1 MKKRV
6 VPSVVGV
13 ASVWF
18 VTHAGGG
25 FCTGRQEVEFFVRYG
40 QSAVFMPFLAMALLA
55 LLFFFSWEL
64 ARAYQVYNYRA
75 LANKLYQPHH
85 QVLGSLFEAGFLLTA
100 LLASSAGIA
109 AGGHLGEEMFKIPY
123 LLGIT
128 LTVVIVFILVIWGP
142 EFVRNAS
149 ALISLLIIGT
159 LIAIMYVCLPK
170 VFPESIEVIRTVN
183 EPGWG
188 WNGFLYSMFQV
199 WALGTYIAVSEVL
212 KTRKQVAAAAFVGFC
227 ANSVMLFLICLLLLG
242 YHPQIIDKPLPLLFV
257 IENLGGPV
265 LRPWY
270 CLALFLG
277 NISTAVALIFGS
289 VKRFESMWKKGPFI
303 FQHFFARRITIT
315 LVALA
320 AAWLISNFGLIKIIH
335 RGYSFVGYLAI
346 PLIFLPLIASGFFKS
361 RGNAQDNNA

>member
-1 MKKRV
+1 MGKRV
-6 VPSVVGV
+6 VSSVVGV

-40 QSAVFMPFLAMALLA
+40 QSAVFMPFLSMLLLA

-75 LANKLYQPHH
+75 LANKLYQPYH
-85 QVLGSLFEAGFLLTA
+85 QLLGSLFEVGFLLTA

-109 AGGHLGEEMFKIPY
+109 AGGHLAEELFKIPY

-128 LTVVIVFILVIWGP
+128 LTTGIVLVLVIWGS

-159 LIAIMYVCLPK
+159 LIAITYVCLPK
-170 VFPESIEVIRTVN
+170 VFPTSMHVISTVS

-188 WNGFLYSMFQV
+188 WKGFLYSMFQV
-199 WALGTYIAVSEVL
+199 WALGTYISVSEVL

-227 ANSVMLFLICLLLLG
+227 VNSIILCLICLLLLG

-257 IENLGGPV
+257 IENSGGSV
-265 LRPWY
+265 LRPCY
-270 CLALFLG
+270 CFALFLG
-277 NISTAVALIFGS
+277 NVSTAVALIFGTI
-289 VKRFESMWKKGPFI
+289 KRFESIWEKGPLI
-303 FQHFFARRITIT
+303 FQHFFARRVTIT
-315 LVALA
+315 LTALTT
-320 AAWLISNFGLIKIIH
+320 AWSISNFGLIEIICK
-335 RGYSFVGYLAI
+335 GYSFVGYLAI

-361 RGNAQDNNA
+361 RESVQDGSA